1 LIFWAQSGPSFLT
14 QAFTNTLHFIKKL
27 NMTSPTPFSPELTQK
42 IERFRS
48 HAQSIKLGNIHFSSR
63 LLLAPMAGICN
74 IPYRLLME
82 DLGAGGT
89 VSELISC
96 HGINY
101 GNHRTLEML
110 KIHPLE
116 QNVGIQLFGEDPE
129 SMAKAAEVAESYGP
143 KFLDINMGCPVN
155 KVVSKGGGSAL
166 MKELASLSP
175 LFEKMRS
182 RMKIPLSIKI
192 RTGWDANSRNASEV
206 IKIARESGIE
216 WVAIHG
222 RTRTQQYTGLADWD
236 FIEELNREKT
246 LPLIGNGDLHHPYG
260 VSERMKKTQCDA
272 LMLARGA
279 LRNPFIF
286 LESLD
291 PEYASQK
298 KSIFLGKDYWEVIQ
312 RLFTY
317 TTETFA
323 DERAILVQIR
333 KLIVWFAA
341 GFPHAAAFRSQIF
354 SCPNLAD
361 SMKLAEDYFLSLG
374 ESQKFI
380 NYDEVFMS
388 SGHG

>member
-1 LIFWAQSGPSFLT
+1 
-14 QAFTNTLHFIKKL
+14 
-27 NMTSPTPFSPELTQK
+27 
-42 IERFRS
+42 
-48 HAQSIKLGNIHFSSR
+48 
-63 LLLAPMAGICN
+63 MAGICN
-74 IPYRLLME
+74 LPYRLLME

-101 GNHRTLEML
+101 GNRRTLDML

-116 QNVGIQLFGEDPE
+116 KNVGIQLFGEEAE
-129 SMAKAAEVAESYGP
+129 SMSRAAEVAESFGP

-166 MKELASLSP
+166 LKEIQNLAP

-182 RMKIPLSIKI
+182 RMKVPLSIKI
-192 RTGWDANSRNASEV
+192 RTGWDANTLNANEV
-206 IKIARESGIE
+206 LKIAYNSGIE

-222 RTRTQQYTGLADWD
+222 RTRTQQYTGFANWD
-236 FIEELNREKT
+236 YIETLNDHKK
-246 LPLIGNGDLHHPYG
+246 LPLIGNGDLHHPFG
-260 VSERMKKTQCDA
+260 TSERLQKTKCEA

-291 PEYASQK
+291 PAYAGQK
-298 KSIFLGKDYWEVIQ
+298 RSIFLGKDYWEVIQ
-312 RLFTY
+312 RLFQY
-317 TTETFA
+317 TTETFPE
-323 DERAILVQIR
+323 ERTSLVQIR
-333 KLIVWFAA
+333 KLVVWFAA

-354 SCPNLAD
+354 SCQDLRD
-361 SMKLAEDYFLSLG
+361 TMKITEDYFLSLG

>member
-1 LIFWAQSGPSFLT
+1 M
-14 QAFTNTLHFIKKL
+14 NEV
-27 NMTSPTPFSPELTQK
+27 TPFSENLTKK
-42 IERFRS
+42 IESMRA
-48 HAQSIKLGNIHFSSR
+48 HAKPIKLGAIHFDSK

-101 GNHRTLEML
+101 GNQRTLEML

-116 QNVGIQLFGEDPE
+116 RNVGIQLFGEDGD
-129 SMAKAAEVAESYGP
+129 SMAKAAEVAESFGP
-143 KFLDINMGCPVN
+143 KFLDINMGCPVA
-155 KVVSKGGGSAL
+155 KVVTKGGGSAL
-166 MKELASLSP
+166 MKEVTALAP

-182 RMKIPLSIKI
+182 RLKIPLSIKI
-192 RTGWDANSRNASEV
+192 RTGWDANSRNAHEV
-206 IKIARESGIE
+206 IKIAQNSGIE

-236 FIEELNREKT
+236 FLEALNEDKK

-260 VSERMKKTQCDA
+260 VSERLQKTNCDA
-272 LMLARGA
+272 LMIARGA

-291 PEYASQK
+291 PTYASQK
-298 KSIFLGKDYWEVIQ
+298 RSQFLGEDYWEVIK
-312 RLFTY
+312 RLRFY
-317 TTETFA
+317 CEQTFKE
-323 DERAILVQIR
+323 ERTILVQLR

-341 GFPHAAAFRSQIF
+341 GFPRAAAFRSQIF
-354 SCPNLAD
+354 GCQDLEEC
-361 SMKLAEDYFLSLG
+361 MKFAEDYFISL
-374 ESQKFI
+374 ENSQKFI
-380 NYDEVFMS
+380 NYDEIFMS

>member
-1 LIFWAQSGPSFLT
+1 MNGPR
-14 QAFTNTLHFIKKL
+14 
-27 NMTSPTPFSPELTQK
+27 PFSPELTQK
-42 IERFRS
+42 IAAFRKL
-48 HAQSIKLGNIHFSSR
+48 ATPIKLGPIDFSSQ

-101 GNHRTLEML
+101 GNVRTLEML
-110 KIHPLE
+110 KIHRLE
-116 QNVGIQLFGEDPE
+116 QNVGIQLFGEDAE
-129 SMAKAAEVAESYGP
+129 SMARAAEVAESYGP
-143 KFLDINMGCPVN
+143 KFLDINMGCPVA
-155 KVVSKGGGSAL
+155 KVVTKGGGSAL
-166 MKELASLSP
+166 MKEVHNLAP
-175 LFEKMRS
+175 LFEGMRK
-182 RMKIPLSIKI
+182 RMKVPLSIKI
-192 RTGWDANSRNASEV
+192 RTGWDANSRNAHE
-206 IKIARESGIE
+206 ILKIARESGIE

-236 FIEELNREKT
+236 FIEDLNDAKE

-260 VSERMKKTQCDA
+260 VSERLKKTRCDA

-291 PEYASQK
+291 PEHAAQK
-298 KSIFLGKDYWEVIQ
+298 RSVFLGKDYWEVIQ
-312 RLFTY
+312 RLHEY
-317 TTETFA
+317 TTETFD

-333 KLIVWFAA
+333 KLVVWFAA
-341 GFPHAAAFRSQIF
+341 GFPSAAAFRSQIF
-354 SCPNLAD
+354 SCQDLTD
-361 SMKLAEDYFLSLG
+361 SLKLAEDFFLSLG
-374 ESQKFI
+374 SSQKFI

>member
-1 LIFWAQSGPSFLT
+1 MNQIR
-14 QAFTNTLHFIKKL
+14 
-27 NMTSPTPFSPELTQK
+27 PFSPELEAK
-42 IERFRS
+42 LERFRS
-48 HAQSIKLGNIHFSSR
+48 LGQNIKLGQVEFSSR

-74 IPYRLLME
+74 IPFRLLME

-101 GNHRTLEML
+101 GNERTLDML
-110 KIHPLE
+110 KIHPRE
-116 QNVGIQLFGEDPE
+116 KNVGLQLFGEDAD
-129 SMAKAAEVAESYGP
+129 SMARAAEVAESYGP

-166 MKELASLSP
+166 LKELQNLAP

-192 RTGWDANSRNASEV
+192 RTGWDANTLNADEV
-206 IKIARESGIE
+206 MQIAYDSGIE

-222 RTRTQQYTGLADWD
+222 RTRTQQYTGLANWD
-236 FIEELNREKT
+236 YIEGLNETKK

-260 VSERMKKTQCDA
+260 VSERLQKTQCDA
-272 LMLARGA
+272 LMIARGA

-286 LESLD
+286 MESLD
-291 PEYASQK
+291 PSYASQK
-298 KSIFLGKDYWEVIQ
+298 RSIFLGSDYWEVVQ
-312 RLFTY
+312 RLHQY
-317 TTETFA
+317 CSETFRE
-323 DERAILVQIR
+323 ERTVLVQLR
-333 KLIVWFAA
+333 KLVVWFAA

-354 SCPNLAD
+354 SCQDLGD
-361 SMKLAEDYFLSLG
+361 CMKIAEDYFLSLG
-374 ESQKFI
+374 TSQKFI

>member
-1 LIFWAQSGPSFLT
+1 MKT
-14 QAFTNTLHFIKKL
+14 
-27 NMTSPTPFSPELTQK
+27 MRPFSPGLTAK
-42 IERFRS
+42 IDLFKGKGT
-48 HAQSIKLGNIHFSSR
+48 AIKLGEIDFSSR

-101 GNHRTLEML
+101 GNQRTLDML

-116 QNVGIQLFGEDPE
+116 KNVGIQLFGEDAE
-129 SMAKAAEVAESYGP
+129 SMSKAAEVAESFNP
-143 KFLDINMGCPVN
+143 KFLDINMGCPVA
-155 KVVSKGGGSAL
+155 KVVTKGGGSAL
-166 MKELASLSP
+166 MKEVKNLAP

-192 RTGWDANSRNASEV
+192 RTGWDGNSLNAAEI
-206 IKIARESGIE
+206 IKIAHESGIE

-222 RTRTQQYTGLADWD
+222 RTRTQQYTGVANWE
-236 FIEELNREKT
+236 FIEGLNETKP

-260 VSERMKKTQCDA
+260 VSERLQKTNCDA
-272 LMLARGA
+272 LMIARGA

-291 PEYASQK
+291 PTYANQK
-298 KSIFLGKDYWEVIQ
+298 RSIFSGPDYWEVVQ
-312 RLFTY
+312 RLHSY
-317 TTETFA
+317 TTETFPE
-323 DERAILVQIR
+323 ERTSLVQIR
-333 KLIVWFAA
+333 KLVVWFAA

-354 SCPNLAD
+354 GCQNLEEC
-361 SMKLAEDYFLSLG
+361 MKIAEDYFLSLG
-374 ESQKFI
+374 NSQKFI

>member
-1 LIFWAQSGPSFLT
+1 MIQQPR
-14 QAFTNTLHFIKKL
+14 
-27 NMTSPTPFSPELTQK
+27 PFSPELTEKMNLFRNKAQK
-42 IERFRS
+42 
-48 HAQSIKLGNIHFSSR
+48 IKLGQIGFDSK

-101 GNHRTLEML
+101 GNNRTLDML

-116 QNVGIQLFGEDPE
+116 RNVGIQLFGEDPE

-143 KFLDINMGCPVN
+143 KFLDINMGCPVA
-155 KVVSKGGGSAL
+155 KVVTKGGGSAL
-166 MKELASLSP
+166 MKDVTALAP
-175 LFEKMRS
+175 LFESMRK
-182 RMKIPLSIKI
+182 RMKVPLSIKI
-192 RTGWDANSRNASEV
+192 RTGWDANTRNAAE
-206 IKIARESGIE
+206 ILKIARESGIE

-222 RTRTQQYTGLADWD
+222 RTRTQQYTGFADWD
-236 FIEELNREKT
+236 FIENLNDVKE

-260 VSERMKKTQCDA
+260 VSERLKTSKCDA
-272 LMLARGA
+272 LMIARGA

-286 LESLD
+286 LEGLD
-291 PEYASQK
+291 PEYAAKK
-298 KSIFLGKDYWEVIQ
+298 KSIFLGKDYWEVVQ
-312 RLFTY
+312 RLHEY
-317 TTETFA
+317 CTETFTE
-323 DERAILVQIR
+323 ERTVLVQLR
-333 KLIVWFAA
+333 KLVVWFAA

-354 SCPNLAD
+354 SCQDLGD
-361 SMKLAEDYFLSLG
+361 CMKIAEDYFLSLG
-374 ESQKFI
+374 SDQKSI

>member
-1 LIFWAQSGPSFLT
+1 MLEPV
-14 QAFTNTLHFIKKL
+14 
-27 NMTSPTPFSPELTQK
+27 PFSPELTEKMNLFRGKSQK
-42 IERFRS
+42 
-48 HAQSIKLGNIHFSSR
+48 IKLGQISFDSK

-101 GNHRTLEML
+101 GNQRTLDML

-116 QNVGIQLFGEDPE
+116 KNVGIQLFGEDPE

-143 KFLDINMGCPVN
+143 KFLDINMGCPVA
-155 KVVSKGGGSAL
+155 KVVTKGGGSAL
-166 MKELASLSP
+166 MKEIEALAP
-175 LFEKMRS
+175 LFEGMRK

-192 RTGWDANSRNASEV
+192 RTGWDANSRNAAE
-206 IKIARESGIE
+206 ILKIAHDSGIE

-222 RTRTQQYTGLADWD
+222 RTRTQQYTGLADWN
-236 FIEELNREKT
+236 FIEELNDVKK
-246 LPLIGNGDLHHPYG
+246 LPLIGNGDLHHPFG
-260 VSERMKKTQCDA
+260 VSERLKTTSCDA
-272 LMLARGA
+272 LMIARGA

-291 PEYASQK
+291 PEYAAKK
-298 KSIFLGKDYWEVIQ
+298 KSVFLGKDYWEVVK
-312 RLFTY
+312 RLHQY
-317 TTETFA
+317 CAETFTE
-323 DERAILVQIR
+323 ERTVLVQLR
-333 KLIVWFAA
+333 KLVVWFAA
-341 GFPHAAAFRSQIF
+341 GFPHAAAFRSQVF
-354 SCPNLAD
+354 STQTVEDC
-361 SMKLAEDYFLSLG
+361 MKISEDYFLSLG
-374 ESQKFI
+374 SDQKSI

>member
-1 LIFWAQSGPSFLT
+1 MNHPR
-14 QAFTNTLHFIKKL
+14 
-27 NMTSPTPFSPELTQK
+27 PFSPELSQK

-48 HAQSIKLGNIHFSSR
+48 KASPIKLGRIHFDSK
-63 LLLAPMAGICN
+63 LILAPMAGICN

-101 GNHRTLEML
+101 KNERTLEML

-116 QNVGIQLFGEDPE
+116 RNVGIQLFGEDAE
-129 SMAKAAEVAESYGP
+129 AMAKAAEVAESFGP
-143 KFLDINMGCPVN
+143 KFLDINMGCPVT
-155 KVVSKGGGSAL
+155 KVVSKGGGSAM
-166 MKELASLSP
+166 MKEVQKLAP

-182 RMKIPLSIKI
+182 NMKVPLSIKI
-192 RTGWDANSRNASEV
+192 RTGWDANTLNAKEV
-206 IKIARESGIE
+206 INIAHNSGIE

-222 RTRTQQYTGLADWD
+222 RTRTQQYTGFANWD
-236 FIEELNREKT
+236 FIEALNENKK

-260 VSERMKKTQCDA
+260 VSERMQKTNCDA
-272 LMLARGA
+272 LMIARGA

-286 LESLD
+286 VESLD

-298 KSIFLGKDYWEVIQ
+298 RSVFSGSDYWEVIQ
-312 RLFTY
+312 RLHHY
-317 TTETFA
+317 CSETFTE
-323 DERAILVQIR
+323 ERTILVQLR
-333 KLIVWFAA
+333 KLVVWFAA
-341 GFPHAAAFRSQIF
+341 GFPHAAAFRAQIF
-354 SCPNLAD
+354 GCQNLED
-361 SMKLAEDYFLSLG
+361 SMKFAEDYFLSLG
-374 ESQKFI
+374 SSQKFI

>member
-1 LIFWAQSGPSFLT
+1 M
-14 QAFTNTLHFIKKL
+14 IK
-27 NMTSPTPFSPELTQK
+27 SRPFSPELSQK
-42 IERFRS
+42 MENFRA
-48 HAQSIKLGNIHFSSR
+48 HAKPIKLGQIEFGSK

-101 GNHRTLEML
+101 GNARTLDML

-116 QNVGIQLFGEDPE
+116 RNVGIQLFGEDSD

-143 KFLDINMGCPVN
+143 KFLDINMGCPVA
-155 KVVSKGGGSAL
+155 KVVTKGGGSAL
-166 MKELASLSP
+166 MKEIEALAP

-192 RTGWDANSRNASEV
+192 RTGWDSNSRNAKEI

-222 RTRTQQYTGLADWD
+222 RTRTQQYTGLADWE
-236 FIEELNREKT
+236 FLEALNEDKKI
-246 LPLIGNGDLHHPYG
+246 PLVGNGDLHHPYG
-260 VSERMKKTQCDA
+260 VSERLQKTNCDA
-272 LMLARGA
+272 LMIARGA

-286 LESLD
+286 LESLN

-298 KSIFLGKDYWEVIQ
+298 RSIFLGEDYWEVIE
-312 RLFTY
+312 RLKIY
-317 TTETFA
+317 CEETFKE
-323 DERAILVQIR
+323 ERTILVQLR
-333 KLIVWFAA
+333 KLVVWFAA

-354 SCPNLAD
+354 ACQVLED
-361 SMKLAEDYFLSLG
+361 CMKIAEDYFLSLG
-374 ESQKFI
+374 TSQKFI

>member
-1 LIFWAQSGPSFLT
+1 MKASQ
-14 QAFTNTLHFIKKL
+14 
-27 NMTSPTPFSPELTQK
+27 PFSPELLAK
-42 IERFRS
+42 IEKFRALN
-48 HAQSIKLGNIHFSSR
+48 HPMKLGNVDFSSR

-74 IPYRLLME
+74 LPYRLLME

-101 GNHRTLEML
+101 GNQRTLEML
-110 KIHPLE
+110 KIDPLE
-116 QNVGIQLFGEDPE
+116 KNVGIQLFGEDAE
-129 SMAKAAEVAESYGP
+129 AMARAAQVAESFGP

-155 KVVSKGGGSAL
+155 KVVTKGGGSAL
-166 MKELASLSP
+166 MRDITALAP
-175 LFEKMRS
+175 LFEKVRGQI
-182 RMKIPLSIKI
+182 KIPLSIKI
-192 RTGWDANSRNASEV
+192 RTGWDANTLNAAEI
-206 IKIARESGIE
+206 IKIAKESGIE

-222 RTRTQQYTGLADWD
+222 RTRTQQYTGVADWN
-236 FIEELNREKT
+236 FIENLNQVKS

-260 VSERMKKTQCDA
+260 VSERLQKTECDA
-272 LMLARGA
+272 LMIARGA

-291 PEYASQK
+291 PAYASQK
-298 KSIFLGKDYWEVIQ
+298 RSIFNGHDYWEVIQ

-317 TTETFA
+317 VTETFPE
-323 DERAILVQIR
+323 ERTSLVQLR

-341 GFPHAAAFRSQIF
+341 GFPHAAAFRSQVF
-354 SCPNLAD
+354 GCQVLAD
-361 SMKLAEDYFLSLG
+361 TMKLTEDYFQSLG
-374 ESQKFI
+374 EAQKFI

>member
-1 LIFWAQSGPSFLT
+1 M
-14 QAFTNTLHFIKKL
+14 NTPK
-27 NMTSPTPFSPELTQK
+27 PFSPELQAK
-42 IERFRS
+42 IKMFENKGTPITLGKIGFRS
-48 HAQSIKLGNIHFSSR
+48 K

-101 GNHRTLEML
+101 GNERTLEML

-116 QNVGIQLFGEDPE
+116 KNVGIQLFGEDAD
-129 SMAKAAEVAESYGP
+129 SMARAAEVAESYGP
-143 KFLDINMGCPVN
+143 KFLDINMGCPVT
-155 KVVSKGGGSAL
+155 KVVSKGGGSAM
-166 MKELASLSP
+166 MKEVEKLAP
-175 LFEKMRS
+175 LFEQMRS

-192 RTGWDANSRNASEV
+192 RTGWDSNSLNAAE
-206 IKIARESGIE
+206 ILNIASNSGIE

-222 RTRTQQYTGLADWD
+222 RTRTQQYTGFANWD
-236 FIEELNREKT
+236 FIEELNDLKKI
-246 LPLIGNGDLHHPYG
+246 PLIGNGDLHHPYG
-260 VSERMKKTQCDA
+260 VSERLQKTNCDA
-272 LMLARGA
+272 LMIARGA

-291 PEYASQK
+291 PTYANQK
-298 KSIFLGKDYWEVIQ
+298 RSIFLGSDYWEVIQ
-312 RLFTY
+312 RLRQY
-317 TTETFA
+317 CEETFTE
-323 DERAILVQIR
+323 ERTVIVQLR
-333 KLIVWFAA
+333 KLVVWFAA

-354 SCPNLAD
+354 ACQVLED
-361 SMKLAEDYFLSLG
+361 CMKIAEDYFLSLG
-374 ESQKFI
+374 NGQKFI

>member
-1 LIFWAQSGPSFLT
+1 MNDPR
-14 QAFTNTLHFIKKL
+14 
-27 NMTSPTPFSPELTQK
+27 PFSPELSEKIRLFQGKAQK
-42 IERFRS
+42 
-48 HAQSIKLGNIHFSSR
+48 IKLGQISFDSK

-101 GNHRTLEML
+101 GNARTLEML

-116 QNVGIQLFGEDPE
+116 KNVGIQLFGEDPE

-143 KFLDINMGCPVN
+143 KFLDINMGCPVA
-155 KVVSKGGGSAL
+155 KVVTKGGGSAL
-166 MKELASLSP
+166 MKEVEALAP
-175 LFEKMRS
+175 LFEGMRK

-192 RTGWDANSRNASEV
+192 RTGWDANSRNASE
-206 IKIARESGIE
+206 ILNIAHNSGIE

-222 RTRTQQYTGLADWD
+222 RTRTQQYTGMADWE
-236 FIEELNREKT
+236 FIENLNETKK

-260 VSERMKKTQCDA
+260 VSERLKSSQCDA
-272 LMLARGA
+272 LMIARGA

-291 PEYASQK
+291 SEYASKK
-298 KSIFLGKDYWEVIQ
+298 KSIFLGKDYWEVVQ
-312 RLFTY
+312 RLHQY
-317 TTETFA
+317 CSETFTE
-323 DERAILVQIR
+323 ERTVLVQLR
-333 KLIVWFAA
+333 KLVVWFAA
-341 GFPHAAAFRSQIF
+341 GFPHSAAFRSQIF
-354 SCPNLAD
+354 TCQDLQGCMNIS
-361 SMKLAEDYFLSLG
+361 EDYFLSLG
-374 ESQKFI
+374 SGQKSI